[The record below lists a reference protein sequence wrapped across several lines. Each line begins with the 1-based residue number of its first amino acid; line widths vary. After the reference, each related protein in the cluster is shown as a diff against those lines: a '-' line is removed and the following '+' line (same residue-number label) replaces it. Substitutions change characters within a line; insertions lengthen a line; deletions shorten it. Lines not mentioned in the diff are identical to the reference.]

1 MTLPTTPTNAITTTP
16 RFARIADDRW
26 RFWRGAVAVWLAEPS
41 RVPRPITVTATAI
54 QRDHRAWL
62 LDLLGRGIPL
72 RVIRRLALDD
82 PRELRLV
89 LMARAELYL
98 DLKSKRR
105 SDNVTD
111 DEGTR

>member
-1 MTLPTTPTNAITTTP
+1 MTLPTTPTSALTATP

-26 RFWRGAVAVWLAEPS
+26 RFWRGAVAVWLQQH
-41 RVPRPITVTATAI
+41 PIPGGATVA

-62 LDLLGRGIPL
+62 LTLLGRGIPL

-82 PRELRLV
+82 PREPRLV

-98 DLKSKRR
+98 DRKSKRR

>member
-26 RFWRGAVAVWLAEPS
+26 RFWRGAVAVWLQQH
-41 RVPRPITVTATAI
+41 PILGGATVI

-82 PRELRLV
+82 PREPRLV

-98 DLKSKRR
+98 DRKSKRR

-111 DEGTR
+111 AS